1 MVLSGGTIED
11 ASKRELKEETNLD
24 LDELKVID
32 VFSGENT
39 YRKYLNGD
47 ELYVVSVLC
56 KVTKFHG
63 KIKPNDGESI
73 EIKWFKIDEL
83 PDNLY
88 SVTQRYIDKTKYY
101 LKEF

>member
-1 MVLSGGTIED
+1 MGLSGGTIED
-11 ASKRELKEETNLD
+11 VSKRELKEETN

-63 KIKPNDGESI
+63 EIKPNDGEAI

-88 SVTQRYIDKTKYY
+88 SVTQRYIDKTKDY